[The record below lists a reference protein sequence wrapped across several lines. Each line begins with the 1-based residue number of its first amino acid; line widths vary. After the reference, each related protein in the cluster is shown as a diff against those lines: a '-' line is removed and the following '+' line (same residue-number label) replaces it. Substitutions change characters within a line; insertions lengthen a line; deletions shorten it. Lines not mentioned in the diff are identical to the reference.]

1 MKRRNTVSKQQIMA
15 MLESS
20 GSALNHEMVQSEIK
34 NVDRATIYRVL
45 NRFCEDGIAHRVIG
59 DDGKQYFALCVN
71 CDKKNH
77 SHNHFHFRCL
87 TCGTVECLK
96 GEMNVS
102 LPAGYRSENING
114 FITGYCSKC
123 S

>member
-1 MKRRNTVSKQQIMA
+1 MKRRNTASKQQIMA

-20 GSALNHEMVQSEIK
+20 GSALNHEMVQSKVK
-34 NVDRATIYRVL
+34 NIDRATIYRVL

-71 CDKKNH
+71 CNKENH

-87 TCGTVECLK
+87 KCGTVECLK

-102 LPAGYRSENING
+102 LPAGYHSESING
-114 FITGYCSKC
+114 FVTGHCNKC
-123 S
+123 